1 MIDTNQLSA
10 LVSAFRVETEKESIS
25 PETVGKL
32 LQDILDLLA
41 TASSDTERKILDD
54 WKALLSQYTVVY
66 DVAHATGMADMEH
79 MFLTLKGRSLRNGAS
94 FTSSVPLY
102 GATDLKAGIMTAAH
116 VQAIM
121 ALQSSLPQV
130 RSAVTALQT
139 TVQQHGWQLS
149 AIQAA
154 AYVVTDI
161 KQGVGNATKIFLS
174 LTKHDVR
181 TGEDFPNLG
190 TCQIAAATA
199 NQAGAMTAAHVTSL
213 ANAKTD
219 ITALQ
224 SKMRI
229 VQGAGCVV
237 NGAMVYHLD
246 TNRVGIMLMGY
257 DLATGEREVEIQDF
271 YIPAASQGSAGVMTA
286 THVKQLDA
294 LRQAV
299 FGGSGSGTTAQKTY
313 FPLAIE
319 INKGEHSLI
328 LHGALALV
336 NKGYTPYLF
345 RYSKKRNRTT
355 SPEGVKAHG
364 EVRKG
369 WNVVGKADTLTIGPL
384 DQVKIRT
391 NVFKHPDID
400 TEGLQNYQVEARFF
414 VKDELD
420 ASIGVR
426 YVSFGKSKIDLQLK
440 QPDGS
445 KKWRKVRLLY
455 GIAFADY
462 AVGKRDRLLPS
473 HLVTPI
479 IPFHVCTE
487 FSNGQ
492 YRWIFER

>member
-94 FTSSVPLY
+94 FTSSVLRNGASFTSSVPLY
-102 GATDLKAGIMTAAH
+102 GATDLKAGVMTAAH

-224 SKMRI
+224 SAMRK

-257 DLATGEREVEIQDF
+257 DLATGDREVEIQDF

-299 FGGSGSGTTAQKTY
+299 FGGS
-313 FPLAIE
+313 
-319 INKGEHSLI
+319 
-328 LHGALALV
+328 
-336 NKGYTPYLF
+336 
-345 RYSKKRNRTT
+345 
-355 SPEGVKAHG
+355 
-364 EVRKG
+364 
-369 WNVVGKADTLTIGPL
+369 
-384 DQVKIRT
+384 
-391 NVFKHPDID
+391 
-400 TEGLQNYQVEARFF
+400 
-414 VKDELD
+414 
-420 ASIGVR
+420 
-426 YVSFGKSKIDLQLK
+426 
-440 QPDGS
+440 
-445 KKWRKVRLLY
+445 
-455 GIAFADY
+455 
-462 AVGKRDRLLPS
+462 
-473 HLVTPI
+473 
-479 IPFHVCTE
+479 
-487 FSNGQ
+487 
-492 YRWIFER
+492 

>member
-154 AYVVTDI
+154 GYVVTDI
-161 KQGVGNATKIFLS
+161 RQGTGHASKINLS

-181 TGEDFPNLG
+181 TGEDFAGLG
-190 TCQIAAATA
+190 TCSIAAANTS
-199 NQAGAMTAAHVTSL
+199 QAGAMTVAHVTSL

-219 ITALQ
+219 ISTLQ
-224 SKMRI
+224 AKMRT
-229 VQGAGCVV
+229 VQGAGAVV
-237 NGAMVYHLD
+237 DGASVCLID
-246 TNRVGIMLMGY
+246 TNRIGIQLFGY
-257 DLATGEREVEIQDF
+257 NLATGEREIELQQF
-271 YIPAASQGSAGVMTA
+271 FLSAASQHGAGVMTA

-294 LRQAV
+294 LRKAV
-299 FGGSGSGTTAQKTY
+299 FGEDGYSVQRTY

-319 INKGEHSLI
+319 INKGTHSLI
-328 LHGALALV
+328 LRGALALV

-355 SPEGVKAHG
+355 SPEGIKDHG

-420 ASIGVR
+420 ESIGVR

>member
-1 MIDTNQLSA
+1 MIDTDQLSA

-181 TGEDFPNLG
+181 TGEDFPGLG
-190 TCQIAAATA
+190 
-199 NQAGAMTAAHVTSL
+199 
-213 ANAKTD
+213 
-219 ITALQ
+219 
-224 SKMRI
+224 
-229 VQGAGCVV
+229 
-237 NGAMVYHLD
+237 
-246 TNRVGIMLMGY
+246 
-257 DLATGEREVEIQDF
+257 
-271 YIPAASQGSAGVMTA
+271 
-286 THVKQLDA
+286 
-294 LRQAV
+294 
-299 FGGSGSGTTAQKTY
+299 
-313 FPLAIE
+313 
-319 INKGEHSLI
+319 
-328 LHGALALV
+328 
-336 NKGYTPYLF
+336 
-345 RYSKKRNRTT
+345 
-355 SPEGVKAHG
+355 
-364 EVRKG
+364 
-369 WNVVGKADTLTIGPL
+369 
-384 DQVKIRT
+384 
-391 NVFKHPDID
+391 
-400 TEGLQNYQVEARFF
+400 
-414 VKDELD
+414 
-420 ASIGVR
+420 
-426 YVSFGKSKIDLQLK
+426 
-440 QPDGS
+440 
-445 KKWRKVRLLY
+445 
-455 GIAFADY
+455 
-462 AVGKRDRLLPS
+462 
-473 HLVTPI
+473 
-479 IPFHVCTE
+479 
-487 FSNGQ
+487 
-492 YRWIFER
+492 